1 MEERKAGRM
10 DDRRYADTQNW
21 LVIMASL
28 VATLDLDGFL
38 QWIER
43 AETLG
48 PILSPTLY
56 VQASGK
62 LDNAKRLA
70 EAAKVLQDEVKR
82 QVTEGQSGRN
92 TG

>member
-1 MEERKAGRM
+1 M
-10 DDRRYADTQNW
+10 DDRRYQETQSW
-21 LVIMASL
+21 LVVMASL
-28 VATLDLDGFL
+28 VAVLDLDGFL
-38 QWIER
+38 QRIER

-70 EAAKVLQDEVKR
+70 QAAKVLQDEVKR
-82 QVTEGQSGRN
+82 QAREGQSGRH

>member
-1 MEERKAGRM
+1 M
-10 DDRRYADTQNW
+10 DDWRYADTQNW
-21 LVIMASL
+21 LVIMASM
-28 VATLDLDGFL
+28 VASLDLDGFL
-38 QWIER
+38 QWVER

-48 PILSPTLY
+48 PILAPTLY

-62 LDNAKRLA
+62 LGNVKRLA

-82 QVTEGQSGRN
+82 QVTEEQSGRN